1 MKMKNVFL
9 CLMLAIAV
17 LTACKDEV
25 DQKPVDQTLDG
36 GDVSGIWEKGSTV
49 TVKGHLS
56 IPEGKSL
63 TIEEGVTVLMSD
75 TAIGQEIL
83 VYGNLYCKGTAANP
97 ITITVPE
104 KFRRPGNFP
113 RIWGGILCGPT
124 AKELLMEY
132 VHMEYTGYVTTEESP
147 SVKAGFF
154 KAAAGEG
161 LPAVNFKNNVDGKV
175 VIMNSTF
182 NNLGEDCFYLEG
194 GNIIVA
200 NNKIYTQGE
209 TGGDAINLK
218 AGCIADVAFNMVF
231 SPNTNALKLSNS
243 GDRTPQCHVVGY
255 NNTIV
260 NAGWRRPTVKGG
272 GIWLEAGVYAE
283 IWNNL
288 QVNCRFAVKNNAK
301 EPGDARSTYDYSYY
315 YAHTQTGVDSYQS
328 TVKDVVRGAH
338 DIAGAT
344 PGANNPMFE
353 NYALETDAN
362 SSTFNTS
369 WDFHLK
375 AGSPALTGA
384 KTDFARNFATTGIT
398 INGVSYTSPAPKAY
412 FGAYGTK

>member
-1 MKMKNVFL
+1 MKSLFL
-9 CLMLAIAV
+9 CLLLVAAV
-17 LTACKDEV
+17 FTACDKDETTV
-25 DQKPVDQTLDG
+25 VDQTLDG
-36 GDVSGIWEKGSTV
+36 GNVSGIWEKGSTI
-49 TVKGHLS
+49 TVKGHLV

-63 TIEEGVTVLMSD
+63 TIEEGVTVLMNDPS
-75 TAIGQEIL
+75 IGQEIL
-83 VYGNLYCKGTAANP
+83 VYGSLYCKGTAAKP
-97 ITITVPE
+97 ILFTVPE
-104 KFRRPGNFP
+104 SSKIGDFP
-113 RIWGGILCGPT
+113 RVWGGILCGPT
-124 AKELLMEY
+124 AKELLMDY
-132 VHMEYTGYVTTEESP
+132 THIEYTGFVTTEESP

-194 GNIIVA
+194 GNIIIA

-209 TGGDAINLK
+209 TGGDAINMK
-218 AGCIADVAFNMVF
+218 AGCIADVAFNLVYA
-231 SPNTNALKLSNS
+231 PNTNALKLSNS

-301 EPGDARSTYDYSYY
+301 EPGDVRSTYDYSYY
-315 YAHTQTGVDSYQS
+315 YAHTQEGVDSYLP

-338 DIAGAT
+338 DIASAT
-344 PGANNPMFE
+344 PGDKNPLFE
-353 NYALETDAN
+353 NYALATDPN
-362 SSTFNTS
+362 NPTFNTS

-375 AGSPALTGA
+375 TGSPALTGA
-384 KTDFARNFATTGIT
+384 KTNFARNYSTTGIT
-398 INGVSYTSPAPKAY
+398 INGVVYKSPAPAAY
-412 FGAYGTK
+412 FGAMGTK